1 VLADTSRAG
10 LRGPTPAT
18 VSAAPTD
25 IVVEPSVPSTPDIRS
40 APLAALPAH
49 PRALIEKL
57 WGYCNVLRDD
67 GLSYGDY
74 VDQLTLLL
82 FLKLAHE
89 RSAAASPRIPE
100 GYDWAS
106 LVTLQD
112 TELAAHYDVVLARL
126 GSEPGLLGLIFH
138 GARNRIQDPRKLHR
152 LVTHLIDKEKWSRF
166 DGDVKGAIYE
176 GILEK
181 TAGDTKSGAGQYFT
195 PRPLIQAIVEVVRP
209 TPGETVSDPACG
221 TGGFLLAA
229 REHVK
234 DQYLLDHEQL
244 AFADECMLHGS
255 EIVADTARLCAMNL
269 FLHGVAWADA
279 RPPVEIRDALAGAPS
294 QRVDVV
300 LANPPFGKYGTHA
313 ATDDGKQ
320 AARLGRGDFWA
331 STGNKQLNFVQHI
344 VSMLKI
350 GGRAAVVVPDNVL
363 FEGGAGEVVRRE
375 LLRECNVHTLLRL
388 PTGLFYA
395 QGIKANVVF
404 FDRGEPTSAMWVYDL
419 RTNQRFTLKSHP
431 LQRADL
437 NEFVAASLP
446 ERPLTERV
454 ETARFKRWDHDA
466 LVARPG
472 CNLDVW
478 ADVVD
483 ELAVDPAQLE
493 HPEEIARRM
502 IDQVTAG
509 LSALTAVSGE
519 L

>member
-1 VLADTSRAG
+1 
-10 LRGPTPAT
+10 
-18 VSAAPTD
+18 
-25 IVVEPSVPSTPDIRS
+25 VPSPSDIRS
-40 APLAALPAH
+40 SPLAAPPPD

-89 RSAAASPRIPE
+89 RPAAASPRIPE
-100 GYDWAS
+100 GFDWPA
-106 LVTLQD
+106 LVALQA
-112 TELAAHYDVVLARL
+112 TELAAHYDAVLARL
-126 GSEPGLLGLIFH
+126 GSEPGLLGLIFR

-152 LVTHLIDKEKWSRF
+152 LVTQLIGKETWSRF
-166 DGDVKGAIYE
+166 DGDLKGDIYE

-195 PRPLIQAIVEVVRP
+195 PRPLIQAIVDVVRP
-209 TPGETVSDPACG
+209 APGETVSDPACG

-229 REHVK
+229 REHLK
-234 DQYLLDHEQL
+234 DQNQLDHEQL
-244 AFADECMLHGS
+244 GFADERMLHGS

-269 FLHGVAWADA
+269 FLHGVAWTDA
-279 RPPVEIRDALAGAPS
+279 RPPVEIRDALAAAPS

-313 ATDDGKQ
+313 TTADEVGGEQ

-331 STGNKQLNFVQHI
+331 STSNKQLNFVQHI
-344 VSMLKI
+344 VSMLKTD
-350 GGRAAVVVPDNVL
+350 GRAAVIVPDNVL
-363 FEGGAGEVVRRE
+363 FEGGAGEVIRRE

-395 QGIKANVVF
+395 QGVKANVVF
-404 FDRGEPTSAMWVYDL
+404 FDRGEPTAAMWVYDL
-419 RTNQRFTLKSHP
+419 RTNQRFTLKSRP
-431 LQRADL
+431 LRRADL
-437 NEFVAASLP
+437 DEFVAASLP
-446 ERPLTERV
+446 GRPLAERV

-493 HPEEIARRM
+493 RPGAIARRM

-509 LSALTAVSGE
+509 LSALAAVSGE
-519 L
+519 LPR